1 MPSKTNSI
9 HGFHISCILYI
20 AAMAAKRSTTG
31 TTTFFQRLLRFL
43 KRFFIVLF
51 IAQFIYIIL
60 LKWINPPITITQLVS
75 VLKGEGLKRDYINI
89 EQMGS
94 NARLAVIAEE
104 DQLFPKHSGFDWK
117 MIEQAMEHNE
127 KKPTRIRG
135 ASTISQQTAKNV
147 FLWQGRSWF
156 RKGLEMYF
164 TKMIEW
170 IWGKKRIL
178 EVYLN
183 VAEMGKGVYGIEAAA
198 KQYYKKSAKQ
208 LTRVE
213 AAQIAASLRNPKKYT
228 VKPLS
233 PQVASRSQWVLRQ
246 MNNLEGDAAI
256 QLLIS
261 DDVQPKTEKK
271 KKPSAE

>member
-1 MPSKTNSI
+1 
-9 HGFHISCILYI
+9 
-20 AAMAAKRSTTG
+20 MAAKKSNSSNR
-31 TTTFFQRLLRFL
+31 TFLQKIFRFL
-43 KRFFIVLF
+43 KRLFLVLF

-60 LKWINPPITITQLVS
+60 LKWVDPPITITQLVS
-75 VLKGEGLKRDYINI
+75 VLKGEGLKRDYIAI

-104 DQLFPKHSGFDWK
+104 DQLFPDHAGFDWK
-117 MIEQAMEHNE
+117 LIEKAMDHNE

-135 ASTISQQTAKNV
+135 ASTLSQQTAKNV

-183 VAEMGKGVYGIEAAA
+183 VVEMGKGVYGIEAAA
-198 KQYYKKSAKQ
+198 RKFYSKPAIQ
-208 LTRVE
+208 LSRVE
-213 AAQIAASLRNPKKYT
+213 AAQIASSLRNPKKYT

-233 PQVASRSQWVLRQ
+233 KAVAIRSGWVLRQ
-246 MNNLEGDAAI
+246 MNNLEGDADV
-256 QLLIS
+256 QELIR
-261 DDVQPKTEKK
+261 DDVQPKKEKTK
-271 KKPSAE
+271 KRSTK

>member
-1 MPSKTNSI
+1 M
-9 HGFHISCILYI
+9 YI
-20 AAMAAKRSTTG
+20 AAMAAKKSNTG
-31 TTTFFQRLLRFL
+31 TKTFFQRTLRFL
-43 KRFFIVLF
+43 KRLFIILF

-60 LKWINPPITITQLVS
+60 LKWIDPPITITQLVS

-89 EQMGS
+89 EQMS
-94 NARLAVIAEE
+94 SDARLAVIAEE
-104 DQLFPKHSGFDWK
+104 DQLFPDHGGFDWK
-117 MIEQAMEHNE
+117 NIEKAMDHNE

-135 ASTISQQTAKNV
+135 ASTLSQQTAKNV

-156 RKGLEMYF
+156 RKGLEIYF

-183 VAEMGKGVYGIEAAA
+183 VVEMGKGVYGIEAAA
-198 KQYYKKSAKQ
+198 QRFFKKSAAK
-208 LTRVE
+208 LTRAE
-213 AAQIAASLRNPKKYT
+213 AAQIAAALRNPKKYT

-246 MNNLEGDAAI
+246 MNNLEGDADI
-256 QLLIS
+256 QLLIK
-261 DDVQPKTEKK
+261 DAVQPKKEQKK
-271 KKPSAE
+271 KRSAYRQKF

>member
-1 MPSKTNSI
+1 M
-9 HGFHISCILYI
+9 YI
-20 AAMAAKRSTTG
+20 AAMAAKKSNTG
-31 TTTFFQRLLRFL
+31 TTTFFQRTLRFL
-43 KRFFIVLF
+43 KRLFIILF
-51 IAQFIYIIL
+51 IAQFVYIIL
-60 LKWINPPITITQLVS
+60 LKWIDPPITITQLVS

-89 EQMGS
+89 EQMS
-94 NARLAVIAEE
+94 SHARLAVIAEE
-104 DQLFPKHSGFDWK
+104 DQLFPDHAGFDWK
-117 MIEQAMEHNE
+117 LIEKALDHNE

-147 FLWQGRSWF
+147 FLWQDRSWF

-183 VAEMGKGVYGIEAAA
+183 VVEMGKGVYGIEAAA

-228 VKPLS
+228 VKPLTQ
-233 PQVASRSQWVLRQ
+233 QVAVRSQWVLRQ
-246 MNNLEGDAAI
+246 MNNLEGDADI
-256 QLLIS
+256 QLLIK
-261 DDVQPKTEKK
+261 DAVQPKKEQKK
-271 KKPSAE
+271 KRSAK